1 MSGWYGQLTFCA
13 DLTKDEQR
21 VLLVSHGDFIK
32 TLSIKYWNK
41 SNGKNDIVFP
51 NNGSVTRGILHDD
64 GSFEIVDYNVDAEE
78 L

>member
-1 MSGWYGQLTFCA
+1 MNDF
-13 DLTKDEQR
+13 TKDFAQALFNPDKIND
-21 VLLVSHGDFIK
+21 LLRKELPIK

-51 NNGSVTRGILHDD
+51 NNGSVTRGILYDD

>member
-1 MSGWYGQLTFCA
+1 
-13 DLTKDEQR
+13 
-21 VLLVSHGDFIK
+21 
-32 TLSIKYWNK
+32 WNK